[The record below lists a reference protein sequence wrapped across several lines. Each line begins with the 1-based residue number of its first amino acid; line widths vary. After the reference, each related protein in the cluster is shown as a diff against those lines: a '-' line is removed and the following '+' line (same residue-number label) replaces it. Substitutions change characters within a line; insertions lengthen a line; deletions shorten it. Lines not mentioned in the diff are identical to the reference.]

1 MSHPAEERL
10 LAEIRD
16 LLGEAVTETKVQRQ
30 RRVFVTLAREAYKSS
45 IKKLVDRYDV
55 THISTVTG
63 VDAGEN
69 IEVMPH
75 LWGAGVEIT
84 IRSLVPKTSPEIDS
98 LVDVLP
104 GAIMY
109 EREVHDLLGVVFKG
123 HPALNRL
130 LLSEDWPEGVHP
142 LRKDFKVER
151 LKPLRKV
158 EGVA

>member
-30 RRVFVTLAREAYKSS
+30 RRVFVTVAYDAYKSF
-45 IKKLVDRYDV
+45 IKKLVDKHGI
-55 THISTVTG
+55 THISTMTG
-63 VDAGEN
+63 ADAGEN

-84 IRSLVPKTSPEIDS
+84 IRSLVPKASPEIDS
-98 LVDVLP
+98 LVDMLP

-130 LLSEDWPEGVHP
+130 LLPEDWPEGVHP